1 MFPNVN
7 LMFMVLGVTITI
19 AADFAYGSEP
29 TRQVDFNRDIRPIL
43 SNRCYA
49 CHGPDDAKIEA
60 GLRLDNL
67 AAASK
72 PSDSGATAIV
82 PGSPESS
89 ELLRRVMSR
98 DLDDRM
104 PPPRMGEGLS
114 SLEIDLLKRWIEQ
127 GANYA
132 QHWSLSPPSRPIL
145 PNEDP
150 SHANWSNNAI
160 DRFALA
166 KMIEKNFQPSPEADR
181 GSQLRRLSL
190 DLIGLPPSPDELDA
204 FLNDDSP
211 EAYESQV
218 ERLLASPAFGEHWAR
233 KWLDLARYADSAGYA
248 DDPARTIWAYR
259 DWVIQAINSNMPFD
273 QFTLEQLAGDMLEDP
288 TQDNLIAT
296 AFHRNTLTNNE
307 GGTND
312 EEFRNVAVVDRVN
325 TTMAVWMG
333 VTMACAQCH
342 NHKFDPI
349 TQADYFRVF
358 AIFNQSEDA
367 DRGNESPYVE
377 VMTAEQARQRRAYE
391 IEKEQLLAK
400 LKQVSPELLAEHKTW
415 LATLAKD
422 AIWDNLVFSDGVTSS
437 GAPVVPL
444 AEGRIQTKTE
454 TDTDS
459 VTVNLGL
466 ATDFKLKDLQAIRIS
481 TIPDAS
487 SSHGGASAANGNGN
501 FVLTN
506 VQAELRLKDNPSPEG
521 RYVRIDLPGSTKI
534 LSLAEV
540 QVFSGSENLALEG
553 TAEQSSTDYEGP
565 ASRAIDGNTDGQYQ
579 KNSTTHTAQSDNPWW
594 EVDLKKNAPIDKIV
608 VFNRTDNGVFDRL
621 SGAVIQILNEQK
633 QPIWKSTIAKSK
645 LEPESFQTQL
655 AVPVQFS
662 KAVADYNQDQFPAS
676 ATFDNDPLSGWA
688 VGGAISS
695 PHAIQLLIKPL
706 TDEQIGLL
714 RSAGDE
720 AASNVVL
727 RLILDCKSQ
736 HPKHVL
742 ANFRIDVSADH
753 QASRLAEVP
762 SKLIQLAREDAN
774 LLSKQESSE
783 LVAFYLEKIAPS
795 LNPVRSRLQEVDAA
809 LASNKPATTVPVM
822 RDLAKDKQRETR
834 IQLRGNYRVHGE
846 AVQPG
851 FPSAFH
857 PARKADAPVTRL
869 ALAEWLMQENNPL
882 TARVLVNRYW
892 ETLFGSGLVRTSE
905 EFGSQ
910 GELPT
915 HPELLDWLATE
926 AIRLNWDTK
935 AILRLMVTS
944 STYRQQSSMDTKRL
958 EADPEN
964 YFLARGPRFRLTA
977 EQVRDQSLAVAGL
990 LSHKMFGEPVKPPQ
1004 PKMGLSAAFGSGTD
1018 WETSAGDNRYR
1029 RGLYTT
1035 WRRSNP
1041 YPSMATFDAPN
1052 REVCT
1057 LRRDR
1062 TNTPLQ
1068 ALVTLN
1074 DPVYVEAAQA
1084 LARKVLLLDKPNA
1097 NFAERVNHAFRLTVT
1112 RSARQNEIDAIQR
1125 LYDKSHAALAADPQ
1139 SAMKLATEP
1148 LGPLPAGAD
1157 PIELAAWTAIANV
1170 LLNLD
1175 EVLTTR

>member
-1 MFPNVN
+1 MFPHRS
-7 LMFMVLGVTITI
+7 VLFVFFAFTILTSLHTTN
-19 AADFAYGSEP
+19 GSEP
-29 TRQVDFNRDIRPIL
+29 TRKVEFNRDIRPIL

-60 GLRLDNL
+60 GLRLDTL

-72 PSDSGATAIV
+72 PADSGAMAIV

-89 ELLRRVMSR
+89 ELIRRVLSR
-98 DLDDRM
+98 DLDERM
-104 PPPRMGEGLS
+104 PPPRMGDGLTAIE
-114 SLEIDLLKRWIEQ
+114 LELLQRWIEQ
-127 GANYA
+127 GATYA

-145 PNEDP
+145 PNEAP
-150 SHANWSNNAI
+150 AHLNWANNAI
-160 DRFALA
+160 DRFTLV
-166 KMIEKNFQPSPEADR
+166 KMIEKNLQPSPEADR
-181 GSQLRRLSL
+181 GSLLRRLSL
-190 DLIGLPPSPDELDA
+190 DLIGLPPSPDELDS
-204 FLNDDSP
+204 FLNDASLD
-211 EAYESQV
+211 AFESQV
-218 ERLLASPAFGEHWAR
+218 ERLLSSPAFGEHWAR

-259 DWVIQAINSNMPFD
+259 DWVVQAINSNMPFD
-273 QFTLEQLAGDMLEDP
+273 QFTVEQLAGDMMP
-288 TQDNLIAT
+288 NAMQKQLIAT

-367 DRGNESPYVE
+367 DRGNESPYLE
-377 VMTAEQARQRRAYE
+377 IMTDEQIRQRRAYE
-391 IEKEQLLAK
+391 MEKEKLLAQ
-400 LKQVSPELLAEHKTW
+400 LKQVTPELLAEQKAW
-415 LATLAKD
+415 LASLATD
-422 AIWDNLVFSDGVTSS
+422 AVWNDLAFSQGAAAS
-437 GAPVVPL
+437 GAAVISSDD
-444 AEGRIQTKTE
+444 GQIQAKTE
-454 TDTDS
+454 ADTDS
-459 VTVNLGL
+459 ITVDMSLP
-466 ATDFKLKDLQAIRIS
+466 ADLNINQLQGIRIS
-481 TIPDAS
+481 TILDSAAA
-487 SSHGGASAANGNGN
+487 HGGASAANGNGN

-506 VQAELRLKDNPSPEG
+506 VQAELRLKNNPSPSG
-521 RYVRIDLPGSTKI
+521 RYIRIDLPGSSKI

-540 QVFSGSENLALEG
+540 QVFSGSENLALQG
-553 TAEQSSTDYEGP
+553 AAEQSSTDYDGP
-565 ASRAIDGNTDGQYQ
+565 AARAIDGNTDGQYQ

-594 EVDLKKNAPIDKIV
+594 EVDLKKNVLIDKIV
-608 VFNRTDNGVFDRL
+608 VHNRTDNGVSDRL
-621 SGAVIQILNEQK
+621 SGAVVQIVDEQR
-633 QPIWKSTIAKSK
+633 QPIWKSIIAKSTA
-645 LEPESFQTQL
+645 EPESFQTQL
-655 AVPVQFS
+655 AVPIQFS
-662 KAVADYNQDQFPAS
+662 QAVADYSQEQFPA
-676 ATFDNDPLSGWA
+676 AAAIDVDPKTGWA
-688 VGGAISS
+688 VGGAIST
-695 PHAIQLLIKPL
+695 PHNIQFITKPL
-706 TDEQIGLL
+706 NESQIALL
-714 RSAGDE
+714 GSNGSVATN
-720 AASNVVL
+720 NVVL
-727 RLILDCKSQ
+727 KVILDCKSQ
-736 HPKHVL
+736 HAKHVL
-742 ANFRIDVSADH
+742 ANFRVDATADP
-753 QASRLAEVP
+753 QASRLAVVP
-762 SKLIQLAREDAN
+762 DRLVQMARKGASQVTD
-774 LLSKQESSE
+774 QESSE
-783 LVAFYLEKIAPS
+783 LLAFYMERIAPS
-795 LNPVRSRLQEVDAA
+795 LNVVRSRLQDVESS
-809 LASNKPATTVPVM
+809 LASTKPATTVPVM
-822 RDLAKDKQRETR
+822 RDLAIDKQRETR
-834 IQLRGNYRVHGE
+834 IQLRGNYRAHGE

-857 PARKADAPVTRL
+857 IHRKADAPVNRL
-869 ALAEWLMQENNPL
+869 ALAEWIMQEDNPL

-926 AIRLNWDTK
+926 AIRLEWDTK
-935 AILRLMVTS
+935 ALVRLIVTS
-944 STYRQQSSMDTKRL
+944 STYRQQSSVDSKQL

-990 LSHKMFGEPVKPPQ
+990 LSHTMFGEPVKPSQ

-1084 LARKVLLLDKPNA
+1084 LARRVVLLEKPNA
-1097 NFAERVNHAFRLTVT
+1097 DFAERVDHAFRLTVT
-1112 RSARQNEIDAIQR
+1112 RSARQNEVDAIRR
-1125 LYDKSHAALAADPQ
+1125 LYDKSHAALSADPQ